1 MLTGDNAWQSFR
13 QIRTLIP
20 VATRS
25 AFNGDLGS
33 DGTYRPG
40 FEIDGSVGIVY
51 NNGYKWLG
59 FDKVAPLLQLIG
71 SHREPD
77 SGTSAFPDDTGYD
90 RLTISPGVEVTYVID
105 NPNNKAIRVYGD
117 VEIPVYQRVNGNQL
131 VAPVL
136 FKMVASYSF

>member
-25 AFNGDLGS
+25 AVNGDLGS